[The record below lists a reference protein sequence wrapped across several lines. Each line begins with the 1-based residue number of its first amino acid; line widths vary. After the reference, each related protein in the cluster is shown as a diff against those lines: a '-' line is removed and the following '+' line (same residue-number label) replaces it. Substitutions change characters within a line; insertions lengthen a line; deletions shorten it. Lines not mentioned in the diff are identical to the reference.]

1 MADGPGTDDR
11 AGAVAL
17 TRSSPGYVARHDRAG
32 WRGIFGRGFVIED
45 PVGWTPV
52 DAAGFDRFWDTFIAP
67 NEIRFEVHRDWAD
80 GLVVVRDVTIH
91 VTLRPGIE
99 IRTPAI
105 LRYESARVD
114 GELRV
119 VRMAAHWESFPVFA
133 QLLRPSP
140 GHLAALT
147 AMGLRML
154 RRLGLRQTMALAW
167 AARPAGR
174 RTKKRLAAALG
185 LDRVDKLIASGGRVA
200 ACGTRDG
207 GPVAVLASLQ
217 SGQATDITPY
227 VDLV

>member
-1 MADGPGTDDR
+1 MATDDR

-17 TRSSPGYVARHDRAG
+17 TRSSPGYVARRDRAG
-32 WRGIFGRGFVIED
+32 WRGIFAPGFVIED

-67 NEIRFEVHRDWAD
+67 NEIVFEVHHDWAD

-91 VTLRPGIE
+91 VTLRPGVV

-105 LRYESARVD
+105 LRYESAPVD

-133 QLLRPSP
+133 QLLRPSL
-140 GHLAALT
+140 GHLVALT
-147 AMGLRML
+147 AMSLRML
-154 RRLGLRQTMALAW
+154 RRLGLAQTVALAW

-174 RTKKRLAAALG
+174 RTKARLAASLG
-185 LDRVDKLIASGGRVA
+185 LERVDKLVASGGRVA
-200 ACGTRDG
+200 ACGISG
-207 GPVAVLASLQ
+207 GQPVAVLASLRGRQ
-217 SGQATDITPY
+217 PVDITPY